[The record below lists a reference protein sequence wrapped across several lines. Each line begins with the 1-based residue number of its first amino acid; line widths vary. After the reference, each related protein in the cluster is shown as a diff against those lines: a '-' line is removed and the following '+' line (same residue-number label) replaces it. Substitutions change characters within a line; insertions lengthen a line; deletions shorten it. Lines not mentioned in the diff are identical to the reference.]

1 MNKQKQW
8 LQWHWTETFIDVSAF
23 IFCVC
28 TRGGNGDIRINVL
41 DYLPLLCLCL
51 FGMTCRVLPEASWP
65 RRWVKPVLWSSCEA
79 PPAAPPA
86 PRSESSRLQEPPEP
100 PAAAI
105 PREELSSVG
114 CSGRWNLSSLWS
126 CMKLH
131 PGWSTGSWSLSGCW
145 APGALRVPAGA
156 WGEIESW
163 GIFSSGPESSEE
175 SACQTDQQLC
185 TKGRLS

>member
-1 MNKQKQW
+1 MC
-8 LQWHWTETFIDVSAF
+8 LLLYSVSALEGEKV
-23 IFCVC
+23 ISD
-28 TRGGNGDIRINVL
+28 TISDIYWINVL
-41 DYLPLLCLCL
+41 HYLPLLCLCL

-65 RRWVKPVLWSSCEA
+65 RRWVKPVLWSGCEA
-79 PPAAPPA
+79 PPASPPA
-86 PRSESSRLQEPPEP
+86 PRSESSRLQEPPKP

-131 PGWSTGSWSLSGCW
+131 PGWSMGSWSLSGYW
-145 APGALRVPAGA
+145 PPGALRVPAGA

-175 SACQTDQQLC
+175 SACQTDQQLSVYKRPLVLVWVC
-185 TKGRLS
+185 VPV